1 MPRWKPCFGPL
12 HSVLDSSTVAA
23 VVGQSVK
30 RFTSAAFGKGFNL
43 KLIIWWNAVYP
54 FCGYRI
60 LALSYGGRDRRG
72 NRNGF
77 GKGLLGF
84 FIRFTVIVAA
94 LFMYDG
100 QASQTTAIYDD
111 LALIGKPSPTVDNGE
126 NQLDGVAAARTQEFY
141 RAAEKLPS
149 VKEGQVTLQE
159 LGDESGSRHI
169 PLRESVGHTKLEVL
183 VGAIWG
189 IVTALALHSSF
200 EL

>member
-30 RFTSAAFGKGFNL
+30 RFTSAAVGKGFNL
-43 KLIIWWNAVYP
+43 KLIIWWNAVCP

-60 LALSYGGRDRRG
+60 LALSYGGRDSRG

-94 LFMYDG
+94 LFMYDAQQSTMISRSMENLRQLLITG
-100 QASQTTAIYDD
+100 KINSM
-111 LALIGKPSPTVDNGE
+111 ALLRQGHKK
-126 NQLDGVAAARTQEFY
+126 FY